1 MFDGFSQKI
10 TKGERQSVFN
20 AYQRLLLCKPY
31 IIGVPVHADRPLLKE
46 NPQIKYG
53 SSLKKGTEYID

>member
-20 AYQRLLLCKPY
+20 AYQHLLLCNPY